1 LPDLSRINFGQV
13 KFFLEVFMKK
23 IFALLFCSLLLMQCT
38 LFSKTYTLD
47 KKFEGELFC
56 LLYGWTNSG
65 STDGLTWKNVSI
77 NNAALPNCKE
87 SYAISAVIN
96 GVWYNDIF
104 VSVDFNGIVTFKTYA
119 PFIYENFSV
128 FYDYYGTDN
137 VDDAL
142 QGCLDFGGIDF
153 LYALSKVKTKQYM
166 EEFVKKRDIIG
177 LPLLWIGGFDRDSEF
192 TIIESKKETES
203 SYKLIATL
211 ATGASKIPVVC
222 YAVDDD
228 ETRGLKK
235 GDKVK
240 FFGGGTLV
248 DIEYSE
254 KDGTISRLILK
265 DCSVQAGLV
274 RVENSKLNDSSFSES
289 WKFTKKL
296 PKRKF
301 GYLFDYVYSWIA
313 RSTFSIDRV
322 DTSLNDDEEKYLV
335 SGEIEDKVSHE
346 NVRYEDILISR
357 SPDGVIT
364 LSHKAD
370 GRLLAESFVDYV
382 NGSIDSDEKYL
393 NDYQYDTSWLDVNEE
408 KKRRPVTYK
417 NIDFRYLYERAR
429 ARIEKQEIEK
439 FIKEVAIGK
448 QWDDYFGIYVSSVIK
463 TGQKSCPYKIT
474 GLGIVPIVYYPA
486 YDIDDF
492 GVGVTMDSGGYYRP
506 AKKIS
511 ELKEGDSLFFKPS
524 SLIIT
529 DVESSENGF
538 TLVVKDAVTTK
549 ETYDKMNEDRLRL
562 LEDWDS
568 PVEIMINGKV
578 YSGDND

>member
-1 LPDLSRINFGQV
+1 
-13 KFFLEVFMKK
+13 MKK

-38 LFSKTYTLD
+38 CFSKTYTLD
-47 KKFEGELFC
+47 KKFEGELFG
-56 LLYGWTNSG
+56 LLYGWTNSPND
-65 STDGLTWKNVSI
+65 SGLTWENVSI
-77 NNAALPNCKE
+77 DNAALPNCKE
-87 SYAISAVIN
+87 SYSISAVIN

-104 VSVDFNGIVTFKTYA
+104 VSVDFNGIVTFKTNA
-119 PFIYENFSV
+119 PFIYEDFSII
-128 FYDYYGTDN
+128 YDYCGTGN
-137 VDDAL
+137 VGDAL
-142 QGCLDFGGIDF
+142 QDCLDFGGIDF
-153 LYALSKVKTKQYM
+153 LYALSKVKTKRYM

-177 LPLLWIGGFDRDSEF
+177 FTLSLIGDCDRDTEF

-240 FFGGGTLV
+240 FLGGGTLV

-301 GYLFDYVYSWIA
+301 GYLFDFVYMWVKTVTNVDKQPEF
-313 RSTFSIDRV
+313 RSSIDRV

-335 SGEIEDKVSHE
+335 SVEIKDKVSDE
-346 NVRYEDILISR
+346 YVRYKGVLISR

-364 LSHKAD
+364 LSYKAD
-370 GRLLAESFVDYV
+370 CRLLAESFVDYV
-382 NGSIDSDEKYL
+382 NNSIYYNKEYL
-393 NDYQYDTSWLDVNEE
+393 NDHQYDISWLDVIEE
-408 KKRRPVTYK
+408 NKRRPVTYK

-538 TLVVKDAVTTK
+538 ALVVKDAVTAK
-549 ETYDKMNEDRLRL
+549 ETYDKLNEDRLRR

-578 YSGDND
+578 YSVDND

>member
-1 LPDLSRINFGQV
+1 
-13 KFFLEVFMKK
+13 MKK

-38 LFSKTYTLD
+38 LLSKTYTLD

-56 LLYGWTNSG
+56 LLYVWTNSG

-128 FYDYYGTDN
+128 FYDN
-137 VDDAL
+137 VCTRINFSVRTFVYSD
-142 QGCLDFGGIDF
+142 GIDF
-153 LYALSKVKTKQYM
+153 LYALSKVKTKQSM
-166 EEFVKKRDIIG
+166 EELKGDIIG
-177 LPLLWIGGFDRDSEF
+177 CPLYAGGDRRRNPEF

-222 YAVDDD
+222 YTVDED
-228 ETRGLKK
+228 EARGLKK

-240 FFGGGTLV
+240 FFDGGTLV
-248 DIEYSE
+248 DIECSE

-301 GYLFDYVYSWIA
+301 GYLFDFVYKWLNYVTIVPPQH
-313 RSTFSIDRV
+313 RFRCSIDRV

-335 SGEIEDKVSHE
+335 SVEIEDKVSYDR
-346 NVRYEDILISR
+346 VRYKDVLISR

-364 LSHKAD
+364 LSYKAD
-370 GRLLAESFVDYV
+370 CRLLAESFVDYV
-382 NGSIDSDEKYL
+382 NRSIWFSGDYL
-393 NDYQYDTSWLDVNEE
+393 NDHQYDTSWLDGNGE
-408 KKRRPVTYK
+408 KKRKLMKPSSE
-417 NIDFRYLYERAR
+417 NLRYLYIRAR

-439 FIKEVAIGK
+439 FIKEVVIGK
-448 QWDDYFGIYVSSVIK
+448 QWDDFFGINVSSVIK

-474 GLGIVPIVYYPA
+474 GFGIAPTVYYPA
-486 YDIDDF
+486 DDIDDF
-492 GVGVTMDSGGYYRP
+492 GVGVTIADGEYYRP
-506 AKKIS
+506 EKKIS
-511 ELKEGDSLFFKPS
+511 ELKEGDLLCFNPS

>member
-1 LPDLSRINFGQV
+1 
-13 KFFLEVFMKK
+13 MKK

-38 LFSKTYTLD
+38 CFSKTYTLD

-301 GYLFDYVYSWIA
+301 GYLFDFVYKWLNDV
-313 RSTFSIDRV
+313 TFVPHPLSPPQHRFRCSIDRV

-335 SGEIEDKVSHE
+335 SVEIRDEVSYDC
-346 NVRYEDILISR
+346 VRYKDVLISR
-357 SPDGVIT
+357 SSDGVIT
-364 LSHKAD
+364 ISYKAD
-370 GRLLAESFVDYV
+370 CRLLAESFVDYV
-382 NGSIDSDEKYL
+382 NRSIRYSGDYL
-393 NDYQYDTSWLDVNEE
+393 NDHQYDTSWLDGNGE
-408 KKRRPVTYK
+408 KKRKLMKPSSE
-417 NIDFRYLYERAR
+417 NLRYLYIRAR

-439 FIKEVAIGK
+439 FIKEVVIGK
-448 QWDDYFGIYVSSVIK
+448 QWDDFFGINVSSVIK

-474 GLGIVPIVYYPA
+474 GFGIAPTVYYPA
-486 YDIDDF
+486 DDIDDF
-492 GVGVTMDSGGYYRP
+492 GVGVTIADGYYYRP
-506 AKKIS
+506 EKKIS
-511 ELKEGDSLFFKPS
+511 ELKEGDLLCFNPS

-549 ETYDKMNEDRLRL
+549 EKYDKLREWPSVGIRSSGEL
-562 LEDWDS
+562 
-568 PVEIMINGKV
+568 MINGKV

>member
-1 LPDLSRINFGQV
+1 
-13 KFFLEVFMKK
+13 MKK

-65 STDGLTWKNVSI
+65 SADGLTWKNVSI

-87 SYAISAVIN
+87 SYSISAVIN

-119 PFIYENFSV
+119 PFIYGNFSV
-128 FYDYYGTDN
+128 FYAYCGTDN

-177 LPLLWIGGFDRDSEF
+177 LPLLWIGGFDRDTEF

-335 SGEIEDKVSHE
+335 SVEIEDKVSHE

-382 NGSIDSDEKYL
+382 NGSIYYNEKYL

-408 KKRRPVTYK
+408 KKRRPLKY
-417 NIDFRYLYERAR
+417 IDFQYLYERAR

-439 FIKEVAIGK
+439 FIKGVVIGK
-448 QWDDYFGIYVSSVIK
+448 QLDYISYIHVNSVIK

-506 AKKIS
+506 KKKIS
-511 ELKEGDSLFFKPS
+511 ELKEGDSLFFNPS

-538 TLVVKDAVTTK
+538 ALVVKDAVTTK
-549 ETYDKMNEDRLRL
+549 EKYDKLNEERP
-562 LEDWDS
+562 LEDWPQ
-568 PVEIMINGKV
+568 PVEVMINGKV

>member
-1 LPDLSRINFGQV
+1 
-13 KFFLEVFMKK
+13 
-23 IFALLFCSLLLMQCT
+23 MQ
-38 LFSKTYTLD
+38 
-47 KKFEGELFC
+47 G
-56 LLYGWTNSG
+56 GG
-65 STDGLTWKNVSI
+65 S
-77 NNAALPNCKE
+77 P
-87 SYAISAVIN
+87 
-96 GVWYNDIF
+96 
-104 VSVDFNGIVTFKTYA
+104 
-119 PFIYENFSV
+119 
-128 FYDYYGTDN
+128 
-137 VDDAL
+137 
-142 QGCLDFGGIDF
+142 
-153 LYALSKVKTKQYM
+153 
-166 EEFVKKRDIIG
+166 
-177 LPLLWIGGFDRDSEF
+177 EF

-211 ATGASKIPVVC
+211 ATGAIKIPVVC
-222 YAVDDD
+222 YAMDDD

-240 FFGGGTLV
+240 FLGGGTLV

-301 GYLFDYVYSWIA
+301 GYLFDYVYDWIA

-335 SGEIEDKVSHE
+335 SVEIKDKVSDE
-346 NVRYEDILISR
+346 YVRYKDVLISR

-382 NGSIDSDEKYL
+382 NGSIYYNEKYL

-408 KKRRPVTYK
+408 KKRRPLKY
-417 NIDFRYLYERAR
+417 IDFQYLYERAR

-439 FIKEVAIGK
+439 FIKGVVIGK
-448 QWDDYFGIYVSSVIK
+448 QLDYISYIHVNSVIK

-474 GLGIVPIVYYPA
+474 GLGFGSVPTVYYPA
-486 YDIDDF
+486 DDIDDF

-511 ELKEGDSLFFKPS
+511 ELKEGDGLTFDSL

-538 TLVVKDAVTTK
+538 ALVVKDAVTAK
-549 ETYDKMNEDRLRL
+549 ETYDKLNEDRLRR

-578 YSGDND
+578 YSVDND